1 MKDNEKIYFYLT
13 DLWQQLCEEHALLFN
28 LTCDEY
34 LYLLDSDLDSIEK
47 TVAEKNGVI
56 TRIAELENIRKD
68 YLRKINAGLKDSEK
82 INSHQDLLKYV
93 GKSTIEKDQK
103 HFARFNTLLIK
114 IIEKIKKQNKRNQIF
129 LRKAM
134 ISLSEWKKEAFG
146 ENNFQIYNASGK
158 TLGQP

>member
-1 MKDNEKIYFYLT
+1 MKTDEKTYFQLT
-13 DLWQQLCEEHALLFN
+13 DLWQRLCEEHALLFN

-47 TVAEKNGVI
+47 VVEEKNDVI
-56 TRIAELENIRKD
+56 GRIASLEN
-68 YLRKINAGLKDSEK
+68 LRKEYLKTLNLKLKDSEK
-82 INSHQDLLKYV
+82 INSHADLIKFIGNSNL
-93 GKSTIEKDQK
+93 EKDQK

-134 ISLSEWKKEAFG
+134 FSLSEWKKEAFG
-146 ENNFQIYNASGK
+146 EKNFQIYTANGN
-158 TLGQP
+158 TVEQT